1 VTRTVFHGGNVFD
14 GTMAPI
20 TAADVVVEDGR
31 IVEVGPGL
39 DGDDGVECT
48 GQTVLPGLFDTHTH
62 VIFST
67 LDWVEELVTPFSFK
81 FYDAMRNLEAT
92 LATGITTVRDAAG
105 ADAGIK
111 KAVDDG
117 VIAGPRMR
125 ISVNMLSQT
134 GGHADGWL
142 RSGVDLDLEWPGSPS
157 GLVDG
162 PDAVRRK
169 VREMIR
175 AGADVIKVATSGG
188 VLSPTDDPRHPHFR
202 PDELEEMVA
211 EATAAGIYV
220 MAHAQGADGIKNA
233 VRAGIRSIEHGIYL
247 DDEGIELMLER
258 GTWLVP
264 TLVAPLG
271 VLDAVDAGA
280 SLPAST
286 IEKARSVVDVHRRN
300 VGRAITAGVKVAM
313 GTDSG
318 VAPHGANLRELEE
331 LVRCGMSPQQALV
344 ATTSNAAA
352 LMGVGDEL
360 GTLAPGT
367 RADLVQLDGDP
378 LEVATLRERVRR
390 VWKDGVLVVDEG
402 KVLR

>member
-1 VTRTVFHGGNVFD
+1 MTRTLFHGGRVFD
-14 GTMAPI
+14 GTLAPL
-20 TAADVVVEDGR
+20 TDADVVIEDDR

-39 DGDDGVECT
+39 DGDESIDCT
-48 GQTVLPGLFDTHTH
+48 GHTVLPGLFDTHTH

-81 FYDAMRNLEAT
+81 FYDGMRNLAAT

-105 ADAGIK
+105 ADAGVK
-111 KAVDDG
+111 KAVDEG
-117 VIAGPRMR
+117 VIAGPRMQ

-142 RSGVDLDLEWPGSPS
+142 RSGVDLDLEWPGNPS
-157 GLVDG
+157 GRVDG

-202 PDELEEMVA
+202 PDELEEIVT

-220 MAHAQGADGIKNA
+220 MAHAQGGEGIKNA

-247 DDEGIELMLER
+247 DDEGIELMVQR

-280 SLPAST
+280 SIPASSV
-286 IEKARSVVDVHRRN
+286 EKAKAVVQVHQQA
-300 VGRAITAGVKVAM
+300 VGRAIDAGVKVAM

-318 VAPHGANLRELEE
+318 VAPHGANLRELDL

-344 ATTSNAAA
+344 ATTSSAAE
-352 LMGVGDEL
+352 LMGLGDEL
-360 GTLAPGT
+360 GTLEPGK
-367 RADLVQLDGDP
+367 RADLVLLQGDA
-378 LEVATLRERVRR
+378 LEVATLRERIRQ
-390 VWKDGVLVVDEG
+390 VWKDGVLVAEDG

>member
-1 VTRTVFHGGNVFD
+1 MTRTVFRGGTVFD
-14 GTMAPI
+14 GTMAPL
-20 TAADVVVEDGR
+20 AEADVVIEDDR
-31 IVEVGPGL
+31 IVEVGSGL
-39 DGDDGVECT
+39 DGDESVDCAGH
-48 GQTVLPGLFDTHTH
+48 TVLPGLFDTHTH

-105 ADAGIK
+105 ADAGVK
-111 KAVDDG
+111 KAVDEG

-142 RSGVDLDLEWPGSPS
+142 RSGVDLDLEWPGNPS
-157 GLVDG
+157 GRVDG

-220 MAHAQGADGIKNA
+220 MAHAQGAEGIKNA

-247 DDEGIELMLER
+247 DDEGIDLMLQR

-286 IEKARSVVDVHRRN
+286 VEKAKAVVEVHQQA
-300 VGRAITAGVKVAM
+300 VGRAIAAGLQVAM

-318 VAPHGANLRELEE
+318 VAPHGANLRELDL

-344 ATTSNAAA
+344 ATTSSAAE
-352 LMGVGDEL
+352 LMGLGDDL
-360 GTLAPGT
+360 GTLEPGK
-367 RADLVQLDGDP
+367 RADLVLLDGDP
-378 LEVATLRERVRR
+378 LEVGTLRERVHE
-390 VWKDGVLVVDEG
+390 VWKDGVLVAEDG

>member
-1 VTRTVFHGGNVFD
+1 LFHGGTIFD
-14 GTMAPI
+14 GTSGPI
-20 TAADVVVEDGR
+20 AQADVVVEDGR
-31 IVEVGPGL
+31 VVDVAPGL
-39 DGDDGVECT
+39 DGDERVDCT
-48 GQTVLPGLFDTHTH
+48 GRTVLPGLFDTHTH

-81 FYDAMRNLEAT
+81 FYDAMRNLEKT
-92 LATGITTVRDAAG
+92 LGTGITTVRDAAG

-142 RSGVDLDLEWPGSPS
+142 RSGVDLDLEWPGAPS
-157 GLVDG
+157 GRVDG

-220 MAHAQGADGIKNA
+220 MAHAQGAEGIKNA

-247 DDEGIELMLER
+247 DDEGIDLMLQH

-286 IEKARSVVDVHRRN
+286 IDKARAVVDVHRSN
-300 VGRAITAGVKVAM
+300 VSRAIAAGVKVAM

-318 VAPHGANLRELEE
+318 VGPHGANLRELEE

-344 ATTSNAAA
+344 ATTSSAAE
-352 LMGVGDEL
+352 LMGLGEEL

-367 RADLVQLDGDP
+367 RADLVLVDGDP
-378 LEVATLRERVRR
+378 LEVATLRERVRQ
-390 VWKDGVLVVDEG
+390 VWKDGVLVVDDG